1 MTVARS
7 SYRLAV
13 CRTACC
19 AFRMKVLHSRQTE
32 STVVGMQD
40 LAAENMLLRQAL
52 RQKQLMLKKKELQK
66 AHKALEQLRL
76 RHRLQE
82 AEAENKELKGVARQ
96 VLNQC
101 NTYYVTCSVFQSNC
115 LPALEIFIINNRSS
129 RICTFHRH
137 TVLSSEDIR
146 HSFVLV

>member
-1 MTVARS
+1 
-7 SYRLAV
+7 
-13 CRTACC
+13 
-19 AFRMKVLHSRQTE
+19 
-32 STVVGMQD
+32 MQD
-40 LAAENMLLRQAL
+40 LAAENVLLRQAL
-52 RQKQLMLKKKELQK
+52 RQKQLMLKKKELLK
-66 AHKALEQLRL
+66 AHNALEQLRL
-76 RHRLQE
+76 RGGLQE

-115 LPALEIFIINNRSS
+115 LPALEMFIISINNRSS

-146 HSFVLV
+146 HSFVLVRVAQA